1 MDDDRL
7 ARQNDRMIV
16 SKRVV
21 YSGRVQGVGF
31 RYATQELAD
40 GFAVAGYVRNLPNGQ
55 VEVVAQGAP
64 EEVEAFLAAIAR
76 RMTGYIGETSVHDV
90 PAEDFK
96 GFRIRH

>member
-1 MDDDRL
+1 MDDSRPG
-7 ARQNDRMIV
+7 RQNERMVV
-16 SKRVV
+16 SKRAV

-40 GFAVAGYVRNLPNGQ
+40 GFAVDGYVRNLPDGQ
-55 VEVVAQGAP
+55 VEVVAQGPP

-76 RMTGYIGETSVHDV
+76 RMSGYIGEASVHDV
-90 PAEDFK
+90 PAENFK